1 MLKKIVTVAGSDSSG
16 GAGMQADLKTFEE
29 FQTYGF
35 CAITSF
41 VTMDP
46 DNGWSHQFTPVATAS
61 VEKQLRSIFTGG
73 TVDALKTGMMGSA
86 ATIKLTAAFLQ
97 HYAIPR
103 VIVDPVII
111 SKGTTELIQVENIQA
126 LKQHLLPQATLTTPN
141 LIEAGILSEMG
152 ELTTHKQVERAAVAL
167 KKLGVAHVLIK
178 GGDRLDEHEAA
189 DLLYDGS
196 AFHWFH
202 APKIDSAFNHGAGC
216 MLSAAITAELAKGK
230 TIFAAVASAK
240 KYVAAG
246 VANGIQVNPYLGYA
260 WTGAFHKAEKRI
272 I

>member
-1 MLKKIVTVAGSDSSG
+1 MLKKILTVAGSDSSG

-46 DNGWSHQFTPVATAS
+46 DDDWAHQFTPLATAL

-73 TVDALKTGMMGSA
+73 TVDAMKTGMMGSA
-86 ATIKLTAAFLQ
+86 ATIELTAAFLQ
-97 HYAIPR
+97 HYDIQQ
-103 VIVDPVII
+103 VVVDPVII
-111 SKGTTELIQVENIQA
+111 SKGTTELIHAENIQA
-126 LKQHLLPQATLTTPN
+126 LKQYLLPQATITTPN
-141 LIEAGILSEMG
+141 LIEAGILSELG
-152 ELTTHKQVERAAVAL
+152 ELTTHHQVEKAAQAI
-167 KKLGVAHVLIK
+167 KKLGVEQVLIK
-178 GGDRLDEHEAA
+178 GGDRLDEQEAA
-189 DLLYDGS
+189 DLLYDG

-202 APKIDSAFNHGAGC
+202 GPKIDSSSNHGAGC

-230 TIFAAVASAK
+230 TVFDAVASAK

-246 VANGIQVNPYLGYA
+246 VANGVQVNPYLGYA
-260 WTGAFHKAEKRI
+260 WTGAFHQAERRI
-272 I
+272 N